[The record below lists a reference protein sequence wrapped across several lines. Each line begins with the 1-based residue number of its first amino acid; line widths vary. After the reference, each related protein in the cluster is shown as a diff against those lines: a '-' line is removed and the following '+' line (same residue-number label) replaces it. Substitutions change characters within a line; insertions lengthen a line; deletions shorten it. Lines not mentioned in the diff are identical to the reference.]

1 MIALWLIGDART
13 ATQVITL
20 GTLSYFFI
28 GFLLTGLYVFIPETY
43 PTRMRALGT
52 GAASSWFRIASI
64 VGPSAVGLIL
74 GHGGIGT
81 VFLMFS
87 LVSLAGA
94 VVVALMMIET
104 RRQILEEISP

>member
-1 MIALWLIGDART
+1 MFVELSYT

-28 GFLLTGLYVFIPETY
+28 GFLLTGLYVYIPETY

-52 GAASSWFRIASI
+52 GAASSWLRIASI

-74 GHGGIGT
+74 SHGGIGT
-81 VFLMFS
+81 VFLMFG

-94 VVVALMMIET
+94 VVVVLMMIET
-104 RRQILEEISP
+104 RRKILEEISP